1 MTIRLTSLTLGAV
14 LAAGSMLALP
24 IQDQPAQ
31 APAAAAAPAHRP
43 EDPNKQLKR
52 LSNKLAL
59 TGDQQ
64 SKILP
69 ILTDRQQQIA
79 SIRSDS
85 SLSKKDANAKM
96 RAVRLD
102 SESKLRAVLTDTQR
116 AAYDQMQADNRER
129 DRNRRQ
135 TSVNPI

>member
-1 MTIRLTSLTLGAV
+1 
-14 LAAGSMLALP
+14 MLALP

-31 APAAAAAPAHRP
+31 TPAPVAAPAHRP
-43 EDPNKQLKR
+43 ADPNRQLKM
-52 LSNKLAL
+52 LTNKLAL
-59 TGDQQ
+59 TADQQ
-64 SKILP
+64 SQILP

-79 SIRSDS
+79 SIQSDS
-85 SLSKKDANAKM
+85 TLAKKAAHAKM
-96 RAVRLD
+96 KAVRLD

-129 DRNRRQ
+129 ERNRKQ